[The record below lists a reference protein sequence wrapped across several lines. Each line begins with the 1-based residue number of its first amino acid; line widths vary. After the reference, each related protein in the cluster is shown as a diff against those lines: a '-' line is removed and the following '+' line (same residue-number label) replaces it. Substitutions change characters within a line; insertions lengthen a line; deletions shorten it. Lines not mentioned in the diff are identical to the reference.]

1 MVMYLY
7 FQQNLP
13 EGLAKDKEQSKKLDL
28 IWDQLLHF
36 STSQENTEVTT
47 VGQSDWYNISWSQYQ
62 PWIQQCRTQTMCPIP
77 QLILQIFKNQEVSR
91 KMLSISW
98 TIQSWLRSYWDC
110 YSTPLLRWSRHFSSL
125 TSSWVPT
132 ALSGERLHLV
142 NGSLNI
148 NIYKCC
154 KMQREKCNMF
164 KTTFLNFQAQ
174 QSFIQKTVS
183 LCAWG
188 IPFL

>member
-1 MVMYLY
+1 MLSCEKDEQDALCTVVQSKILY
-7 FQQNLP
+7 FDLDSDFL
-13 EGLAKDKEQSKKLDL
+13 EEKKKGV
-28 IWDQLLHF
+28 HP
-36 STSQENTEVTT
+36 T
-47 VGQSDWYNISWSQYQ
+47 
-62 PWIQQCRTQTMCPIP
+62 P